1 MNWRSLTQ
9 RLNEY
14 YKQRKRIMSY
24 IKRWEN
30 KGWTFE
36 NLPSFLTDMPSY
48 RERITKAEVEQYQEM
63 TANRLEKFRV
73 FIAKPE
79 NEYSVLPGRALSAK
93 EAREIKRFQKQR
105 EKVFEKDPTERNKLK
120 WYEANT
126 IQRQVYNIYKNET
139 LYWMYNTLPD
149 LAKALDEWAQRDIN
163 SFVEAYYDELLPNM
177 YNISDEEAVVVRIG
191 ALAEKYPNSIDIET
205 AMEAADSMLYR
216 SYMDNGLMEAK
227 PEWNMKNRLAMYE
240 RNRERFKKEIYPQIL
255 ERRKKSYEEYKKAH
269 PKKSKGRPRK
279 K

>member
-1 MNWRSLTQ
+1 MNWRSSTQ

-48 RERITKAEVEQYQEM
+48 RERITKAEVEQYQDM

-73 FIAKPE
+73 FIAKPG
-79 NEYSVLPGRALSAK
+79 NEYNVLPGRALSAK
-93 EAREIKRFQKQR
+93 EAKEISRFQKQR
-105 EKVFEKDPTERNKLK
+105 DKTFSKDPAERNKLK
-120 WYEANT
+120 WYGENT
-126 IQRQVYNIYKNET
+126 IQRQVYSIYKNET
-139 LYWMYNTLPD
+139 LFWMYNTLPD
-149 LAKALDEWAQRDIN
+149 LAQALDDWAQRDIN

-191 ALAEKYPNSIDIET
+191 ALAEKYPNSIDIEI
-205 AMEAADSMLYR
+205 AMETADSMLYR

-227 PEWNMKNRLAMYE
+227 SEWNMKNRLDMYK
-240 RNRERFKKEIYPQIL
+240 RNQERFKKEIYPQIL
-255 ERRKKSYEEYKKAH
+255 ERRKKSYEEYKKLH
-269 PKKSKGRPRK
+269 PKKAKGRPRK